1 MAYVKRNRNPRRKR
15 SIRRPLFKKRVYR
28 RRTYRPRLKRGVFST
43 RHQNS
48 YYYDRWQ
55 PVVSATVAA
64 GSTYTFVGQSFS
76 LADLSS
82 SDLSFYQGLFDQYK
96 IVKVAIAFRALT
108 NPDASFAANTSST
121 NNADSF
127 FSDIYCTVDQS
138 R

>member
-1 MAYVKRNRNPRRKR
+1 M
-15 SIRRPLFKKRVYR
+15 
-28 RRTYRPRLKRGVFST
+28 FST
-43 RHQNS
+43 CMQNS

-55 PVVSATVAA
+55 PVISATVAA
-64 GSTYTFVGQSFS
+64 GSNYTYVGQSFS
-76 LADLSS
+76 LADLSRA
-82 SDLSFYQGLFDQYK
+82 DLSFYQGLFDQYK
-96 IVKVAIAFRALT
+96 ILKVAIAFRALT